1 MAEPLQISA
10 SPTPNPNAVKLTLNR
25 VVSEQ
30 GRTFRAGAPN
40 GVPADAP
47 WAQAL
52 LSVAGIVAVYG
63 VNNFISINKQ
73 PEASWDTI
81 VPQAEAALQRA
92 FP

>member
-1 MAEPLQISA
+1 MAEPLQIDV
-10 SPTPNPNAVKLTLNR
+10 SPTPNPNALKLTLNR

-30 GRTFRAGAPN
+30 GRTFRASAPT
-40 GVPADAP
+40 DAA

-73 PEASWDTI
+73 PEASWDVI
-81 VPQAEAALQRA
+81 VPQAEAALQRV
-92 FP
+92 FQ